1 MAQWDMNRKMVPAF
15 VRRLAKHDYWDG
27 LRPMAKDWLRYDRLV
42 EDALRSVVRRALLEV
57 AANGLPGDH
66 HFYVTFHT
74 QDQGVGLSPQLR
86 AQYPKEMTIV
96 LQHQFWGLEIYEDS
110 FTVQLSFSGVREKL
124 VIPFQSVVSFADPSV
139 KFGLQ
144 FETAAEGEDAEG
156 DDDAVDQASPVGT
169 ARASLPAKAKD
180 LNDLPKQGGKDT
192 AATGDDDKPAV
203 KGAEVVALDA
213 FRKK

>member
-1 MAQWDMNRKMVPAF
+1 
-15 VRRLAKHDYWDG
+15 
-27 LRPMAKDWLRYDRLV
+27 MAKDWLRYDRLV

-66 HFYVTFHT
+66 HFYLTFHT
-74 QDQGVGLSPQLR
+74 QDPGVSLSPALR

-96 LQHQFWGLEIYEDS
+96 LQHQFWGLEVTEDN
-110 FTVQLSFSGVREKL
+110 FTVKLSFGGVRETL

-144 FETAAEGEDAEG
+144 FETAADGEGEGEDADI
-156 DDDAVDQASPVGT
+156 DDSESDEQMSIPH
-169 ARASLPAKAKD
+169 ASLPAKAKD
-180 LNDLPKQGGKDT
+180 LNDLPKS
-192 AATGDDDKPAV
+192 ATKEASSDSDKPAGV
-203 KGAEVVALDA
+203 KGAEVVTLDA

>member
-1 MAQWDMNRKMVPAF
+1 
-15 VRRLAKHDYWDG
+15 
-27 LRPMAKDWLRYDRLV
+27 MAKDWLRYDRLV

-66 HFYVTFHT
+66 HFYLTFHT
-74 QDQGVGLSPQLR
+74 QDPGVSLSPALR

-96 LQHQFWGLEIYEDS
+96 LQHQFWGLEVLEDQ
-110 FTVQLSFSGVREKL
+110 FTVKLSFNGVRETL

-144 FETAAEGEDAEG
+144 FETTESDDGNIDSEDDEVEESSGGA
-156 DDDAVDQASPVGT
+156 T
-169 ARASLPAKAKD
+169 LPAVLPTKARD
-180 LNDLPKQGGKDT
+180 LNDLPKSVDKNSTD
-192 AATGDDDKPAV
+192 AAEAEKPAAG
-203 KGAEVVALDA
+203 KGAQVVTLDA